1 MKNSLLASLQRLAQL
16 QRARFDRVELQ
27 QVVEDEYDESV
38 AKLVMLKDIC
48 SELLLPTPKKHKNI
62 YDPSV
67 LPVLIFDKSQGWG
80 VLKGRS
86 SKEEWIGEWFSEEQ
100 HTWLELIIEDLK
112 EYEIFSLKMK
122 KDLDI
127 GTSRIFQMVKNE
139 ILIHKKWLIDASL
152 AGVFIN
158 LIAVSSAFYS
168 MQVYDRVVPT
178 GASQTLMVLTIG
190 VLVLTV
196 LDFISKLVRAG
207 LYEKLIDNIDRR
219 LSRDVYKRF
228 LSLRMDQ
235 LPKSVG
241 SLASQMRGYES
252 VRAFLS
258 AITTYLV
265 VDVPF
270 VLFYI
275 ALIVTIAGK
284 LALVPVAFFVVAT
297 GTGLYFHKKIEKLAD
312 NINES
317 VNLKVGLLVES
328 VEGAET
334 IKSGQGGWRMLS
346 NWMNVAD
353 EGRVYDLEMKRMTDQ
368 SQYMVALF
376 QQSSFVIMVAT
387 GAMMIGGG
395 GLTMGGLIA
404 CSILSGRILAP
415 VAQIPAQL
423 VQWANTKA
431 AIRSLDVIWD
441 LKCDHDGIDQPIVP
455 ENLKTNY
462 FIEEKTQM
470 NYGGNVALAMPEIT
484 INPGEKIG
492 VLGPI
497 GSGKTSLLRLL
508 SGMYKPN
515 AGRVMLNDVDLAH
528 ISKPVLAE
536 NIGFLQQDG
545 RLFKGTVRENLI
557 LGLVD
562 PGDEKILEVCKMTG
576 LLDSV
581 ITASAKGLEHE
592 ISEGGLGL
600 SGGQKQL
607 LNLTRVVLREPK
619 IWLLDEPTASVDRNL
634 EAHLINLLKKIIKP
648 EDTLILVTHKMEMI
662 ELVDR
667 LIVINK
673 NQVAL
678 NGSKEEVIAQLSGKG
693 RQQAQPQQQP
703 QQAQTQQVQVQQ
715 AQTPASEEEKKS

>member
-1 MKNSLLASLQRLAQL
+1 MKNSLLISLQRLSQL
-16 QRARFDRVELQ
+16 QRTRVDGVELK
-27 QVVEDEYDESV
+27 QVVEDGYDESV
-38 AKLVMLKDIC
+38 DKLVMLKDIC
-48 SELLLPTPKKHKNI
+48 LGLLLSSPKCLKKLK
-62 YDPSV
+62 DPSL
-67 LPVLIFDKSQGWG
+67 LPLLIFDKSQGWG
-80 VLKGRS
+80 VLKSHNAKG
-86 SKEEWIGEWFSEEQ
+86 EWIGEWFSGEQ
-100 HTWLELIIEDLK
+100 HTWLELIIEDLE
-112 EYEIFSLKMK
+112 EYEVFSLKMK
-122 KDLDI
+122 KKLDV
-127 GTSRIFQMVKNE
+127 GKSRIFQMVKSE
-139 ILIHKKWLIDASL
+139 IIIHKKWLIDASL

-158 LIAVSSAFYS
+158 IIAVASAFYS

-190 VLVLTV
+190 VLTLTL

-207 LYEKLIDNIDRR
+207 LYEKLIENIDRR

-275 ALIVTIAGK
+275 ALIVVIAGK
-284 LALVPVAFFVVAT
+284 LALVPVVFFVVAT
-297 GTGLYFHKKIEKLAD
+297 ATGLYFHKKIENLAD

-317 VNLKVGLLVES
+317 VNLKVGMLVES

-346 NWMNVAD
+346 NWMSITD
-353 EGRVYDLEMKRMTDQ
+353 EGRDYDLEMKRMTDQ

-376 QQSSFVIMVAT
+376 QQSSFIIMVAS

-431 AIRSLDVIWD
+431 AIRSIDVIWE

-455 ENLKTNY
+455 ENLKINY
-462 FIEEKTQM
+462 LIEDKTQM
-470 NYGGNVALAMPEIT
+470 NYGANVALVMPEIH
-484 INPGEKIG
+484 INPGEKIA

-497 GSGKTSLLRLL
+497 GSGKTSLLRIL

-515 AGRVMLNDVDLAH
+515 IGRVMMNDIDLAH
-528 ISKPVLAE
+528 ISKPILAE
-536 NIGFLQQDG
+536 NIGFLQQEG

-581 ITASAKGLEHE
+581 ISVSEKGLEHE
-592 ISEGGLGL
+592 IFEGGLGL

-634 EAHLINLLKKIIKP
+634 EALLINMFKKVIKP
-648 EDTLILVTHKMEMI
+648 EDTLVLVTHKMELI

-673 NQVAL
+673 RQVAL
-678 NGSKEEVIAQLSGKG
+678 DGPKGEVIAQLSGKKPQKQSHSKEG
-693 RQQAQPQQQP
+693 QPEGQS
-703 QQAQTQQVQVQQ
+703 QVQVQK
-715 AQTPASEEEKKS
+715 ANS

>member
-1 MKNSLLASLQRLAQL
+1 MRDTLLFSLQRLSQL
-16 QRARFDRVELQ
+16 HRTRFDRVELQ
-27 QVVEDEYDESV
+27 QVIEDKYDESV
-38 AKLVMLKDIC
+38 SKLIMLKNIC
-48 SELLLPTPKKHKNI
+48 SELLVPTPKHLKALK
-62 YDPSV
+62 DPSL
-67 LPVLIFDKSQGWG
+67 LPLLIFDDTQGWG
-80 VLKGRS
+80 VLKSHSAKG
-86 SKEEWIGEWFSEEQ
+86 EWIGEWFSKEQ
-100 HTWLELIIEDLK
+100 DNILELVIDDLK
-112 EYEIFSLKMK
+112 EYEVFALNMRK
-122 KDLDI
+122 KLNVAE
-127 GTSRIFQMVKNE
+127 SRIFQMVKNE
-139 ILIHKKWLIDASL
+139 IIIHKKWLVDASV

-158 LIAVSSAFYS
+158 TIAVASAFYS

-178 GASQTLMVLTIG
+178 GAAQTLMVLTIG
-190 VLVLTV
+190 VLALTL
-196 LDFISKLVRAG
+196 LDFIAKLVRAG
-207 LYEKLIDNIDRR
+207 LYERLIENIDRR

-270 VLFYI
+270 VLFYVL
-275 ALIVTIAGK
+275 LIVAIAGK
-284 LALVPVAFFVVAT
+284 LALVPVAFFIVAT
-297 GTGLYFHKKIEKLAD
+297 ATGLYFHKKIENLAD

-353 EGRVYDLEMKRMTDQ
+353 EGRGYDLEMKRMTDQ

-376 QQSSFVIMVAT
+376 QQSSFVIMVAF

-415 VAQIPAQL
+415 VAQIPAHL

-431 AIRSLDVIWD
+431 AIKSLDVIWD
-441 LKCDHDGIDQPIVP
+441 LKCDHDGIEQPVIP
-455 ENLKTNY
+455 ENLKTD
-462 FIEEKTQM
+462 FLIEEKTQF
-470 NYGGNVALAMPEIT
+470 NYGEKVALALPAMT
-484 INPGEKIG
+484 IKSGEKVG

-515 AGRVMLNDVDLAH
+515 AGRILMNDIDLAH
-528 ISKPVLAE
+528 ISKPVLSE
-536 NIGFLQQDG
+536 NIGFLQQEG

-562 PGDEKILEVCKMTG
+562 PGDEKILAVAKMTG

-581 ITASAKGLEHE
+581 ISASEKGLEHE
-592 ISEGGLGL
+592 IFEGGLGL

-607 LNLTRVVLREPK
+607 LNLTRVVLREPR

-634 EAHLINLLKKIIKP
+634 EALLINMFKQTIKP
-648 EDTLILVTHKMEMI
+648 EDTLVLVTHKMEMI

-667 LIVINK
+667 LIVVNK
-673 NQVAL
+673 NQIIMDGPKAD
-678 NGSKEEVIAQLSGKG
+678 VIAQLSGKPQRAPQG
-693 RQQAQPQQQP
+693 AEKAQPKVQI
-703 QQAQTQQVQVQQ
+703 AQT
-715 AQTPASEEEKKS
+715 KSQEQENKS

>member
-1 MKNSLLASLQRLAQL
+1 MRNSLLASLQRLAQL
-16 QRARFDRVELQ
+16 QRSRFDRVELQ
-27 QVVEDEYDESV
+27 QVVEDEFDESIT
-38 AKLVMLKDIC
+38 KLVVLKGIC
-48 SELLLPTPKKHKNI
+48 SELLLRTPKKIKTVN
-62 YDPSV
+62 DPSI
-67 LPVLIFDKSQGWG
+67 LPMLIFDKDQGWG
-80 VLKGRS
+80 VLKSHNAKG
-86 SKEEWIGEWFSEEQ
+86 EWIAEWFSADK
-100 HTWLELIIEDLK
+100 HTWLELVIEDLE
-112 EYEIFSLKMK
+112 EYELFAINMK
-122 KDLDI
+122 KKLDVSK
-127 GTSRIFQMVKNE
+127 SRIFQMVKSE
-139 ILIHKKWLIDASL
+139 IIIHKKWLINASV

-158 LIAVSSAFYS
+158 IVAVASAFYS

-178 GASQTLMVLTIG
+178 GAAQTLMVLTIG
-190 VLVLTV
+190 VLVLTL
-196 LDFISKLVRAG
+196 LDFIAKLARAG
-207 LYEKLIDNIDRR
+207 LYEKLIENIDRR

-228 LSLRMDQ
+228 LALRMDQ

-252 VRAFLS
+252 VRSFLS

-275 ALIVTIAGK
+275 LLIVAIAGK
-284 LALVPVAFFVVAT
+284 LALVPVAFFFIAT
-297 GTGLYFHKKIEKLAD
+297 ATGLYFHKKIERLAD

-317 VNLKVGLLVES
+317 VNLKVGMLVES

-346 NWMNVAD
+346 NWMNVTD
-353 EGRVYDLEMKRMTDQ
+353 EGRGYDLEMKRMTDQ

-376 QQSSFVIMVAT
+376 QQSSFVIMVAF

-423 VQWANTKA
+423 VQWANTKS
-431 AIRSLDVIWD
+431 AIKSLDVIWE
-441 LKCDHDGIDQPIVP
+441 LKCDHDGIEQPITP
-455 ENLKTNY
+455 DNLKTDF
-462 FIEEKTQM
+462 FIEEKTQF
-470 NYGGNVALAMPEIT
+470 NYGSKVALALPAMSIKS
-484 INPGEKIG
+484 GEKVGI
-492 VLGPI
+492 LGPI

-515 AGRVMLNDVDLAH
+515 SGRILMNDIDLAH
-528 ISKPVLAE
+528 ISKPILSE
-536 NIGFLQQDG
+536 NIGFLQQEG

-562 PGDEKILEVCKMTG
+562 PGDEKILAVSKMTG

-581 ITASAKGLEHE
+581 ISASEKGLEHE
-592 ISEGGLGL
+592 IFEGGLGL

-634 EAHLINLLKKIIKP
+634 ESLLIAMFKKTIKP
-648 EDTLILVTHKMEMI
+648 EDTLVLVTHKMEMV

-667 LIVINK
+667 LIVVNK
-673 NQVAL
+673 NQIVLDGPKA
-678 NGSKEEVIAQLSGKG
+678 EVIAALSGKPQG
-693 RQQAQPQQQP
+693 RGAPQKEGQPQQQA
-703 QQAQTQQVQVQQ
+703 QVAQTQPKPQV
-715 AQTPASEEEKKS
+715 EEEKS

>member
-1 MKNSLLASLQRLAQL
+1 MRNSLLSSLQRLSQL
-16 QRARFDRVELQ
+16 QRTRLDPAELQ
-27 QVVEDEYDESV
+27 QVVQDEYDESV
-38 AKLVMLKDIC
+38 DKLIMLKDVC
-48 SELLLPTPKKHKNI
+48 LGLLLSPPKYLKNLK
-62 YDPSV
+62 DPSL
-67 LPVLIFDKSQGWG
+67 LPLLIFDKSQGWG
-80 VLKGRS
+80 VLKSYNTKG
-86 SKEEWIGEWFSEEQ
+86 EWVGEWFSKEQ
-100 HTWLELIIEDLK
+100 HTWLELVIEDLE
-112 EYEIFSLKMK
+112 EYKVFALKMRK
-122 KDLDI
+122 KLNV
-127 GTSRIFQMVKNE
+127 GESRIFQMVKSE
-139 ILIHKKWLIDASL
+139 IIIHKKWLIDASL

-158 LIAVSSAFYS
+158 IIAVSSAFYS

-178 GASQTLMVLTIG
+178 GAFQTLMVLTIG
-190 VLVLTV
+190 VLTLIV
-196 LDFISKLVRAG
+196 LDFISKLTRSG
-207 LYEKLIDNIDRR
+207 LYEKLIENIDRR

-252 VRAFLS
+252 VRSFLS
-258 AITTYLV
+258 SITTYLV

-275 ALIVTIAGK
+275 ALILAIAGW
-284 LALVPVAFFVVAT
+284 LALVPVVFFVIAT
-297 GTGLYFHKKIEKLAD
+297 LTGLYFHTKIENLAD

-317 VNLKVGLLVES
+317 VNLRVGMLVES

-346 NWMNVAD
+346 NWMNVTD
-353 EGRVYDLEMKRMTDQ
+353 EGRSYDLRMKRMTDQ
-368 SQYMVALF
+368 SQSMVAFF
-376 QQSSFVIMVAT
+376 QQSSFIIMVAT

-423 VQWANTKA
+423 VQWANTKS
-431 AIRSLDVIWD
+431 AIRSLDAIWE
-441 LKCDHDGIDQPIVP
+441 LECDHDGIDQPIVP
-455 ENLKTNY
+455 DHLRINY
-462 FIEEKTQM
+462 LIEEKTQM
-470 NYGGNVALAMPEIT
+470 NYGAKVALVLPEIT
-484 INPGEKIG
+484 ISPGEKIG

-497 GSGKTSLLRLL
+497 GSGKTSLLRML

-515 AGRVMLNDVDLAH
+515 IGRIMINDIDLAH

-536 NIGFLQQDG
+536 NIGFLQQEG

-562 PGDEKILEVCKMTG
+562 PGDERILEACKMTG
-576 LLDSV
+576 LLENV
-581 ITASAKGLEHE
+581 ISSSEKGLEHE
-592 ISEGGLGL
+592 IFEGGLGL

-634 EAHLINLLKKIIKP
+634 ETLLINMFKKVIKP
-648 EDTLILVTHKMEMI
+648 EDTLVLVTHKMEMV

-667 LIVINK
+667 LIVVNK
-673 NQVAL
+673 NQVVL
-678 NGSKEEVIAQLSGKG
+678 NGPKNEVIAQLSGKPQG
-693 RQQAQPQQQP
+693 QPQP
-703 QQAQTQQVQVQQ
+703 QEQQV
-715 AQTPASEEEKKS
+715 

>member
-1 MKNSLLASLQRLAQL
+1 MSKDNIKQNLLICLQRLSQL
-16 QRARFDRVELQ
+16 QRSRFDRVELQ
-27 QVVEDEYDESV
+27 QVVEDKYDESV
-38 AKLVMLKDIC
+38 SRLVMLKGIF
-48 SELLLPTPKKHKNI
+48 SELLLPSPKKVNTLK
-62 YDPSV
+62 DPSL
-67 LPVLIFDKSQGWG
+67 LPLLIFDAGQGWG
-80 VLKGRS
+80 ILKS
-86 SKEEWIGEWFSEEQ
+86 QNSKGEWVGEWFSAEQ
-100 HTWLELIIEDLK
+100 QNWLELVIDDLK

-122 KDLDI
+122 KKLDV
-127 GTSRIFQMVKNE
+127 GESRIFQMVKNE
-139 ILIHKKWLIDASL
+139 IIIHKKWLIDASI

-158 LIAVSSAFYS
+158 IIAVASAFYS

-178 GASQTLMVLTIG
+178 GAAQTLMVLTIG
-190 VLVLTV
+190 VLVLTL
-196 LDFISKLVRAG
+196 LDFFAKLVRAG
-207 LYEKLIDNIDRR
+207 LYEKLIENIDRR

-228 LSLRMDQ
+228 LALRMDQ

-258 AITTYLV
+258 TITTYLV

-270 VLFYI
+270 ILFYVL
-275 ALIVTIAGK
+275 LIVAIAGK
-284 LALVPVAFFVVAT
+284 LALVPVAFFVIAT
-297 GTGLYFHKKIEKLAD
+297 LTGLYFHKKIENLAD

-317 VNLKVGLLVES
+317 VNLKVGMLVES

-346 NWMNVAD
+346 NWMNVTD

-376 QQSSFVIMVAT
+376 QQSSFVLMVAT

-415 VAQIPAQL
+415 VAQIPAHL
-423 VQWANTKA
+423 VQWANTKS

-441 LKCDHDGIDQPIVP
+441 LKCDHDGIEQPIIP
-455 ENLKTNY
+455 ENLKIDY
-462 FIEEKTQM
+462 FIEAKTQF
-470 NYGGNVALAMPEIT
+470 NH
-484 INPGEKIG
+484 GEKIALVLPELTIKAGEKVG

-515 AGRVMLNDVDLAH
+515 VGRIMMNDIDLAH
-528 ISKPVLAE
+528 ISKPILAE
-536 NIGFLQQDG
+536 NIGFLQQEG

-562 PGDEKILEVCKMTG
+562 PGDEKILAAAKMTG

-581 ITASAKGLEHE
+581 ITASEKGLEHE
-592 ISEGGLGL
+592 IFEGGLGL

-607 LNLTRVVLREPK
+607 LNLTRVVLRKPK
-619 IWLLDEPTASVDRNL
+619 VWLLDEPTASVDRNL
-634 EAHLINLLKKIIKP
+634 EALLINMFKQTIKP
-648 EDTLILVTHKMEMI
+648 EDTLVLVTHKMEMI

-667 LIVINK
+667 LIVVNK
-673 NQVAL
+673 NQIVL
-678 NGSKEEVIAQLSGKG
+678 NGPKEEVIAQLSGKTQTT
-693 RQQAQPQQQP
+693 QQAPTQEQV
-703 QQAQTQQVQVQQ
+703 QAQI
-715 AQTPASEEEKKS
+715 KG

>member
-1 MKNSLLASLQRLAQL
+1 MSKDNIKQNLLICLQRLSQL
-16 QRARFDRVELQ
+16 QRSRFDRVELQ
-27 QVVEDEYDESV
+27 QVVEDKYDESV
-38 AKLVMLKDIC
+38 SRLVMLKGIF
-48 SELLLPTPKKHKNI
+48 SELLLPSPKKVNTLK
-62 YDPSV
+62 DPSL
-67 LPVLIFDKSQGWG
+67 LPLLIFDEGQGWG
-80 VLKGRS
+80 ILKS
-86 SKEEWIGEWFSEEQ
+86 QNSKGEWVGEWFSAEQ
-100 HTWLELIIEDLK
+100 QNWLELVIDDLK

-122 KDLDI
+122 KKLDV
-127 GTSRIFQMVKNE
+127 GESRIFQMVKNE
-139 ILIHKKWLIDASL
+139 IIIHKKWLIDASI

-158 LIAVSSAFYS
+158 VIAVASAFYS

-178 GASQTLMVLTIG
+178 GAAQTLMVLTIG
-190 VLVLTV
+190 VLVLTL
-196 LDFISKLVRAG
+196 LDFFAKLVRAG
-207 LYEKLIDNIDRR
+207 LYEKLIENIDRR

-228 LSLRMDQ
+228 LALRMDQ

-258 AITTYLV
+258 TITTYLV

-270 VLFYI
+270 ILFYVL
-275 ALIVTIAGK
+275 LIVAIAGK
-284 LALVPVAFFVVAT
+284 LALVPVAFFVIAT
-297 GTGLYFHKKIEKLAD
+297 LTGLYFHKKIENLAD

-317 VNLKVGLLVES
+317 VNLKVGMLVES

-346 NWMNVAD
+346 NWMNVTD
-353 EGRVYDLEMKRMTDQ
+353 EGRGYDLEMKRMTDQ

-376 QQSSFVIMVAT
+376 QQSSFVLMVAT

-415 VAQIPAQL
+415 VAQIPAHL
-423 VQWANTKA
+423 VQWANTKS

-441 LKCDHDGIDQPIVP
+441 LKCDHDGIEQPIIP
-455 ENLKTNY
+455 ENLKIDY
-462 FIEEKTQM
+462 FIEAKTQF
-470 NYGGNVALAMPEIT
+470 NH
-484 INPGEKIG
+484 GEKIALVLPELTIKAGEKVG

-515 AGRVMLNDVDLAH
+515 VGRIMMNDIDLAH
-528 ISKPVLAE
+528 ISKPILAE
-536 NIGFLQQDG
+536 NIGFLQQEG

-562 PGDEKILEVCKMTG
+562 PGDEKILAAAKMTG

-581 ITASAKGLEHE
+581 ITASEKGLEHE
-592 ISEGGLGL
+592 IFEGGLGL

-607 LNLTRVVLREPK
+607 LNLTRVVLRKPK
-619 IWLLDEPTASVDRNL
+619 VWLLDEPTASVDRNL
-634 EAHLINLLKKIIKP
+634 EALLINMFKQTIKP
-648 EDTLILVTHKMEMI
+648 EDTLVLVTHKMEMI

-667 LIVINK
+667 LIVVNK
-673 NQVAL
+673 NQIVL
-678 NGSKEEVIAQLSGKG
+678 NGPKEEVIAQLSGKTQTT
-693 RQQAQPQQQP
+693 QQAPTQEQV
-703 QQAQTQQVQVQQ
+703 QAQI
-715 AQTPASEEEKKS
+715 KG

>member
-1 MKNSLLASLQRLAQL
+1 MPQDNIKQNLLICLQRLSQL
-16 QRARFDRVELQ
+16 QRSRFDRVELQ
-27 QVVEDEYDESV
+27 QVVEDKYDESV
-38 AKLVMLKDIC
+38 SRLVMLKGIF
-48 SELLLPTPKKHKNI
+48 SELLLPSPKKVNTLK
-62 YDPSV
+62 DPSL
-67 LPVLIFDKSQGWG
+67 LPLLIFDAGQGWG
-80 VLKGRS
+80 ILKS
-86 SKEEWIGEWFSEEQ
+86 QNSKGEWVGEWFSAEQ
-100 HTWLELIIEDLK
+100 QNWLELVIDDLK

-122 KDLDI
+122 KKLDV
-127 GTSRIFQMVKNE
+127 GESRIFQMVKNE
-139 ILIHKKWLIDASL
+139 IIIHKKWLIDASI

-158 LIAVSSAFYS
+158 IIAVASAFYS

-178 GASQTLMVLTIG
+178 GAAQTLMVLTIG
-190 VLVLTV
+190 VLVLTL
-196 LDFISKLVRAG
+196 LDFFAKLVRAG
-207 LYEKLIDNIDRR
+207 LYEKLIENIDRR

-228 LSLRMDQ
+228 LALRMDQ

-258 AITTYLV
+258 TITTYLV

-270 VLFYI
+270 ILFYVL
-275 ALIVTIAGK
+275 LIVAIAGK
-284 LALVPVAFFVVAT
+284 LALVPVAFFVIAT
-297 GTGLYFHKKIEKLAD
+297 LTGLYFHKKIENLAD

-317 VNLKVGLLVES
+317 VNLKVGMLVES

-346 NWMNVAD
+346 NWMNVTD
-353 EGRVYDLEMKRMTDQ
+353 EGRGYDLEMKRMTDQ

-376 QQSSFVIMVAT
+376 QQSSFVLMVAT

-415 VAQIPAQL
+415 VAQIPAHL
-423 VQWANTKA
+423 VQWANTKS

-441 LKCDHDGIDQPIVP
+441 LKCDHDGIEQPIIP
-455 ENLKTNY
+455 ENLKIDY
-462 FIEEKTQM
+462 FIEAKTQF
-470 NYGGNVALAMPEIT
+470 NH
-484 INPGEKIG
+484 GEKIALVLPELTIKAGEKVG

-515 AGRVMLNDVDLAH
+515 VGRIMMNDIDLAH
-528 ISKPVLAE
+528 ISKPILAE
-536 NIGFLQQDG
+536 NIGFLQQEG

-562 PGDEKILEVCKMTG
+562 PGDEKILAAAKMTG

-581 ITASAKGLEHE
+581 ITASEKGLEHE
-592 ISEGGLGL
+592 IFEGGLGL

-607 LNLTRVVLREPK
+607 LNLTRVVLRKPK
-619 IWLLDEPTASVDRNL
+619 VWLLDEPTASVDRNL
-634 EAHLINLLKKIIKP
+634 EALLINMFKQTIKP
-648 EDTLILVTHKMEMI
+648 EDTLVLVTHKMEMI

-667 LIVINK
+667 LIVVNK
-673 NQVAL
+673 NQIVL
-678 NGSKEEVIAQLSGKG
+678 NGPKEEVIAQLSGKTQTT
-693 RQQAQPQQQP
+693 QQAPTQEQV
-703 QQAQTQQVQVQQ
+703 QAQI
-715 AQTPASEEEKKS
+715 KG

>member
-1 MKNSLLASLQRLAQL
+1 MSKDNIKQNLLICLQRLSQL
-16 QRARFDRVELQ
+16 QRSRFDRVELQ
-27 QVVEDEYDESV
+27 QVVEDKYDESV
-38 AKLVMLKDIC
+38 SRLVMLKGIF
-48 SELLLPTPKKHKNI
+48 SELLLPSPKKVNTLK
-62 YDPSV
+62 DPSL
-67 LPVLIFDKSQGWG
+67 LPLLIFDAGQGWG
-80 VLKGRS
+80 ILKS
-86 SKEEWIGEWFSEEQ
+86 QNSKGEWVGEWFSAEQ
-100 HTWLELIIEDLK
+100 QNWLELVIDDLK

-122 KDLDI
+122 KKLDV
-127 GTSRIFQMVKNE
+127 GESRIFQMVKNE
-139 ILIHKKWLIDASL
+139 IIIHKKWLIDASI

-158 LIAVSSAFYS
+158 VIAVASAFYS

-178 GASQTLMVLTIG
+178 GAAQTLMVLTIG
-190 VLVLTV
+190 VLVLTL
-196 LDFISKLVRAG
+196 LDFFAKLVRAG
-207 LYEKLIDNIDRR
+207 LYEKLIENIDRR

-228 LSLRMDQ
+228 LALRMDQ

-258 AITTYLV
+258 TITTYLV

-270 VLFYI
+270 ILFYVL
-275 ALIVTIAGK
+275 LIVAIAGK
-284 LALVPVAFFVVAT
+284 LALVPVAFFVIAT
-297 GTGLYFHKKIEKLAD
+297 LTGLYFHKKIENLAD

-317 VNLKVGLLVES
+317 VNLKVGMLVES

-346 NWMNVAD
+346 NWMNVTD
-353 EGRVYDLEMKRMTDQ
+353 EGRGYDLEMKRMTDQ

-376 QQSSFVIMVAT
+376 QQSSFVLMVAT

-415 VAQIPAQL
+415 VAQIPAHL
-423 VQWANTKA
+423 VQWANTKS

-441 LKCDHDGIDQPIVP
+441 LKCDHDGIEQPIIP
-455 ENLKTNY
+455 ENLKIDY
-462 FIEEKTQM
+462 FIEAKTQF
-470 NYGGNVALAMPEIT
+470 NH
-484 INPGEKIG
+484 GEKIALVLPELTIKAGEKVG

-515 AGRVMLNDVDLAH
+515 VGRIMMNDIDLAH
-528 ISKPVLAE
+528 ISKPILAE
-536 NIGFLQQDG
+536 NIGFLQQEG

-562 PGDEKILEVCKMTG
+562 PGDEKILAAAKMTG

-581 ITASAKGLEHE
+581 ITASEKGLEHE
-592 ISEGGLGL
+592 IFEGGLGL

-607 LNLTRVVLREPK
+607 LNLTRVVLRKPK
-619 IWLLDEPTASVDRNL
+619 VWLLDEPTASVDRNL
-634 EAHLINLLKKIIKP
+634 EALLINMFKQTIKP
-648 EDTLILVTHKMEMI
+648 EDTLVLVTHKMEMI

-667 LIVINK
+667 LIVVNK
-673 NQVAL
+673 NQIVL
-678 NGSKEEVIAQLSGKG
+678 NGPKEEVIAQLSGKTQTT
-693 RQQAQPQQQP
+693 QQAPTQEQV
-703 QQAQTQQVQVQQ
+703 QAQI
-715 AQTPASEEEKKS
+715 KG

>member
-1 MKNSLLASLQRLAQL
+1 MDAKIQDSLVFSFQRLSQL
-16 QRARFDRVELQ
+16 QRARIDQVELQ
-27 QVVEDEYDESV
+27 QVIDDGYDESV
-38 AKLVMLKDIC
+38 NELVVLKDVC
-48 SELLLPTPKKHKNI
+48 SGLLLSAPKVLKSVK
-62 YDPSV
+62 DPSV
-67 LPVLIFDKSQGWG
+67 LPLLIFDVEQGWG
-80 VLKGRS
+80 ILKS
-86 SKEEWIGEWFSEEQ
+86 QTSKGEWVGEWFSIDKGN
-100 HTWLELIIEDLK
+100 WLELVIDNLA
-112 EYEIFSLKMK
+112 EYQVFSLKTK
-122 KDLDI
+122 KKLDVSK
-127 GTSRIFQMVKNE
+127 SRIFQMVKSE
-139 ILIHKKWLIDASL
+139 IIIHKKWLIDASL

-158 LIAVSSAFYS
+158 IIAVASAFYS
-168 MQVYDRVVPT
+168 LQVYDRVVPT
-178 GASQTLMVLTIG
+178 GAFQTLLVLTTGI
-190 VLVLTV
+190 LVLTV
-196 LDFISKLVRAG
+196 LDFIAKLVRAG
-207 LYEKLIDNIDRR
+207 LYEKLIENIDRR

-275 ALIVTIAGK
+275 LLIVTIAGK
-284 LALVPVAFFVVAT
+284 LALVPVAFFIVAT
-297 GTGLYFHKKIEKLAD
+297 LTGLYFHKKIENLAD

-353 EGRVYDLEMKRMTDQ
+353 EGRGYDLEMKRMTDQ

-376 QQSSFVIMVAT
+376 QQSSFVIMVAF
-387 GAMMIGGG
+387 GATMIGGG
-395 GLTMGGLIA
+395 DLTMGGLIA

-423 VQWANTKA
+423 VQWANTKS

-441 LKCDHDGIDQPIVP
+441 LKCDHDGIEQPIVP
-455 ENLKTNY
+455 ENLHSNY
-462 FIEEKTQM
+462 LIEAQTQL
-470 NYGGNVALAMPEIT
+470 NYGEKVALALPEFR

-528 ISKPVLAE
+528 ISKPILAE
-536 NIGFLQQDG
+536 NIGFLQQEG

-562 PGDEKILEVCKMTG
+562 PGDERILEVCKMTG

-581 ITASAKGLEHE
+581 ISASEKGLEHE
-592 ISEGGLGL
+592 IFEGGLGL

-607 LNLTRVVLREPK
+607 VNLTRVVLREPK
-619 IWLLDEPTASVDRNL
+619 VWLLDEPTASVDRNL
-634 EAHLINLLKKIIKP
+634 EALLINMFKKTIKAK
-648 EDTLILVTHKMEMI
+648 DTLVIVTHKMEMV

-667 LIVINK
+667 LIVVNK
-673 NQVAL
+673 NQIIMDGPKAD
-678 NGSKEEVIAQLSGKG
+678 VIAKLSGKN
-693 RQQAQPQQQP
+693 QPQG
-703 QQAQTQQVQVQQ
+703 A
-715 AQTPASEEEKKS
+715 

>member
-1 MKNSLLASLQRLAQL
+1 MKDSLLFSFQRLSQL
-16 QRARFDRVELQ
+16 QRARIDSVELQ
-27 QVVEDEYDESV
+27 QVIDDEYDESV
-38 AKLVMLKDIC
+38 SKLIMLKDIC
-48 SELLLPTPKKHKNI
+48 LGLLLTSPRALKTIK
-62 YDPSV
+62 DPSV
-67 LPVLIFDKSQGWG
+67 LPLLIFDSEQGWG
-80 VLKGRS
+80 ILKS
-86 SKEEWIGEWFSEEQ
+86 QNSKGEWVGEWLSAESKS
-100 HTWLELIIEDLK
+100 WLELVIDDLA
-112 EYEIFSLKMK
+112 EYEIFSLKTK
-122 KDLDI
+122 KKLDVSN
-127 GTSRIFQMVKNE
+127 SRIFQMVKSE
-139 ILIHKKWLIDASL
+139 IIIHKKWLIDASL

-158 LIAVSSAFYS
+158 VIAVSSAFYS

-178 GASQTLMVLTIG
+178 GALQTLMVLTIG
-190 VLVLTV
+190 ILVLTV
-196 LDFISKLVRAG
+196 LDFVSKLVRAG
-207 LYEKLIDNIDRR
+207 LYEKLIENIDRR

-252 VRAFLS
+252 VRSFLS

-275 ALIVTIAGK
+275 LLIVAIAGK
-284 LALVPVAFFVVAT
+284 LALVPVAFFFIAT
-297 GTGLYFHKKIEKLAD
+297 LTGLYFHKRIEGLAD

-334 IKSGQGGWRMLS
+334 IKSGQAGWRMLS
-346 NWMNVAD
+346 NWMNVTD
-353 EGRVYDLEMKRMTDQ
+353 EGRGYDLEMKRMTDQ

-376 QQSSFVIMVAT
+376 QQSSFVIMVAS

-431 AIRSLDVIWD
+431 AIRSLDVIWE
-441 LKCDHDGIDQPIVP
+441 LKCDHDGIEQPIIP
-455 ENLKTNY
+455 ENLYNNY
-462 FIEEKTQM
+462 LIEEKTQL
-470 NYGGNVALAMPEIT
+470 NYGARAAIVLPELK

-492 VLGPI
+492 VLGSI

-515 AGRVMLNDVDLAH
+515 VGRVLINDIDLAH
-528 ISKPVLAE
+528 ISKPILAE
-536 NIGFLQQDG
+536 NIGFLQQEG

-562 PGDEKILEVCKMTG
+562 PGDEKILQACKMTG

-581 ITASAKGLEHE
+581 ISANEKGLEYE
-592 ISEGGLGL
+592 IFEGGLGL
-600 SGGQKQL
+600 SGGQRQL
-607 LNLTRVVLREPK
+607 VNLTRVVLREPK

-634 EAHLINLLKKIIKP
+634 EALLIDMLKKVIKP
-648 EDTLILVTHKMEMI
+648 KDTLVLVTHKMEMI

-667 LIVINK
+667 LIVVNK
-673 NQVAL
+673 NQVVM
-678 NGSKEEVIAQLSGKG
+678 NGPKADVIAQLSGK
-693 RQQAQPQQQP
+693 PQDEASPEP
-703 QQAQTQQVQVQQ
+703 QKVE
-715 AQTPASEEEKKS
+715 S

>member
-1 MKNSLLASLQRLAQL
+1 MKNSLLFSFQRLSQL
-16 QRARFDRVELQ
+16 QRARIDKVELQ
-27 QVVEDEYDESV
+27 QVIDDEYDESSS
-38 AKLVMLKDIC
+38 KLVNLKGIC
-48 SELLLPTPKKHKNI
+48 SGLLLSAPKALKTIK
-62 YDPSV
+62 DPSV
-67 LPVLIFDKSQGWG
+67 LPLLIFDSEQGWG
-80 VLKGRS
+80 VLNSQNTKG
-86 SKEEWIGEWFSEEQ
+86 EWIGEWFSVENGS
-100 HTWLELIIEDLK
+100 WLELVIDNLA
-112 EYEIFSLKMK
+112 EYEIFSLKTK
-122 KDLDI
+122 KNFNA
-127 GTSRIFQMVKNE
+127 GNSRIFQMVKSE
-139 ILIHKKWLIDASL
+139 IIIHKKWLIDASL
-152 AGVFIN
+152 AGIFIN
-158 LIAVSSAFYS
+158 VIAVASAFYS

-178 GASQTLMVLTIG
+178 GAFQTLMVLTIG
-190 VLVLTV
+190 VLALTI

-207 LYEKLIDNIDRR
+207 LYEKLIENIDRR

-258 AITTYLV
+258 TITTYLV

-270 VLFYI
+270 ILFYVL
-275 ALIVTIAGK
+275 LIVIIAGK
-284 LALVPVAFFVVAT
+284 LAFVPMAFFVIAT
-297 GTGLYFHKKIEKLAD
+297 LTGLYFHKRIESLAD

-346 NWMNVAD
+346 NWMNVTD
-353 EGRVYDLEMKRMTDQ
+353 EGRGYDLEMKRMTDQ

-376 QQSSFVIMVAT
+376 QQSSFIIMVAS
-387 GAMMIGGG
+387 GATMIGSGA
-395 GLTMGGLIA
+395 LTMGGLIA

-423 VQWANTKA
+423 VQWANTKS

-441 LKCDHDGIDQPIVP
+441 LKCDHDGIEQPIVP
-455 ENLKTNY
+455 ENLHSNY
-462 FIEEKTQM
+462 LIEDKTQL
-470 NYGGNVALAMPEIT
+470 NYGEKVALISPELR

-515 AGRVMLNDVDLAH
+515 TGRVMLNDIDLAH

-536 NIGFLQQDG
+536 NIGFLQQEG

-562 PGDEKILEVCKMTG
+562 PGDEKILEACKITG

-581 ITASAKGLEHE
+581 ISASEKGLEHE
-592 ISEGGLGL
+592 IFEGGLGL
-600 SGGQKQL
+600 SGGQRQL
-607 LNLTRVVLREPK
+607 VNLTRVVLRKPK
-619 IWLLDEPTASVDRNL
+619 VWLLDEPTASVDRNL
-634 EAHLINLLKKIIKP
+634 EALLINMFKEVIKP
-648 EDTLILVTHKMEMI
+648 EDTLVLVTHKMEMI

-667 LIVINK
+667 LIVVNK
-673 NQVAL
+673 NQIIMDGPKAD
-678 NGSKEEVIAQLSGKG
+678 VIAQLSGK
-693 RQQAQPQQQP
+693 PQNAP
-703 QQAQTQQVQVQQ
+703 KTQSQEV
-715 AQTPASEEEKKS
+715 

>member
-1 MKNSLLASLQRLAQL
+1 MKNSLFISFQRLAQL
-16 QRARFDRVELQ
+16 QRSRFDRVELQ
-27 QVVEDEYDESV
+27 QVIEDEYNESV
-38 AKLVMLKDIC
+38 NKLTMLKGIC
-48 SELLLPTPKKHKNI
+48 LGLLLNNPKKIKTI
-62 YDPSV
+62 DDPSV
-67 LPVLIFDKSQGWG
+67 LPLLIFDQGQGWG
-80 VLKGRS
+80 ILKS
-86 SKEEWIGEWFSEEQ
+86 QNSKGEWVGEWFSEEQ
-100 HTWLELIIEDLK
+100 HSWLELVLDNLK
-112 EYEIFSLKMK
+112 DYELFSLNMRK
-122 KDLDI
+122 KVNI
-127 GTSRIFQMVKNE
+127 SKSRIFQMVKNE
-139 ILIHKKWLIDASL
+139 IIIHKKWLIEASV

-158 LIAVSSAFYS
+158 VVAVASAFYS

-178 GASQTLMVLTIG
+178 GAAQTLMVLTIG
-190 VLVLTV
+190 VLTLTA
-196 LDFISKLVRAG
+196 LDFLAKLVRAG
-207 LYEKLIDNIDRR
+207 LYEKLIENIDRR

-228 LSLRMDQ
+228 LALRMDQ

-252 VRAFLS
+252 VRSFLS

-270 VLFYI
+270 VLFYVL
-275 ALIVTIAGK
+275 LIVSIAGK
-284 LALVPVAFFVVAT
+284 LALVPVAFFLIAT
-297 GTGLYFHKKIEKLAD
+297 LTGLYFHKKIESLAD

-317 VNLKVGLLVES
+317 VNLKVGMLVES

-346 NWMNVAD
+346 NWMNITD
-353 EGRVYDLEMKRMTDQ
+353 EGRGYDLEMKRMTDQ

-376 QQSSFVIMVAT
+376 QQSSFIIMVAT

-423 VQWANTKA
+423 VQWANTKS
-431 AIRSLDVIWD
+431 AIKSIDVLWD
-441 LKCDHDGIDQPIVP
+441 LKCDHDGIEQPVIP
-455 ENLKTNY
+455 EGLKADY
-462 FIEEKTQM
+462 FIEAQTQF
-470 NYGGNVALAMPEIT
+470 NYGEKVALALPEMT
-484 INPGEKIG
+484 IKLGEKVG

-515 AGRVMLNDVDLAH
+515 SGRILMNNIDLAH
-528 ISKPVLAE
+528 ISKPVLSE
-536 NIGFLQQDG
+536 NIGFLQQEG

-557 LGLVD
+557 LGLID
-562 PGDEKILEVCKMTG
+562 PGDEKILAVAKMTG

-581 ITASAKGLEHE
+581 ITASEKGLEHE
-592 ISEGGLGL
+592 IFEGGLGL

-619 IWLLDEPTASVDRNL
+619 VWLLDEPTASVDRNL
-634 EAHLINLLKKIIKP
+634 EALLINMLKKSIKP
-648 EDTLILVTHKMEMI
+648 DDTLVLVTHKMEMI

-667 LIVINK
+667 LIVVNK
-673 NQVAL
+673 NRIVLDGPKQQ
-678 NGSKEEVIAQLSGKG
+678 VIAQLSGK
-693 RQQAQPQQQP
+693 PQGSP
-703 QQAQTQQVQVQQ
+703 
-715 AQTPASEEEKKS
+715 KS

>member
-1 MKNSLLASLQRLAQL
+1 MSKDNIKQNLLICLQRLSQL
-16 QRARFDRVELQ
+16 QRSRFDRVELQ
-27 QVVEDEYDESV
+27 QVVEDKYDESV
-38 AKLVMLKDIC
+38 SRLVMLKGIF
-48 SELLLPTPKKHKNI
+48 SELLLPSPKKVNTLK
-62 YDPSV
+62 DPSL
-67 LPVLIFDKSQGWG
+67 LPLLIFDAGQGWG
-80 VLKGRS
+80 ILKS
-86 SKEEWIGEWFSEEQ
+86 QNSKGEWVGEWFSAEQ
-100 HTWLELIIEDLK
+100 QNWLELVIDDLK

-122 KDLDI
+122 KKLDV
-127 GTSRIFQMVKNE
+127 GESRIFQMVKNE
-139 ILIHKKWLIDASL
+139 IIIHKKWLIDASI

-158 LIAVSSAFYS
+158 IIAVASAFYS

-178 GASQTLMVLTIG
+178 GAAQTLMVLTIG
-190 VLVLTV
+190 VLVLTL
-196 LDFISKLVRAG
+196 LDFFAKLVRAG
-207 LYEKLIDNIDRR
+207 LYEKLIENIDRR

-228 LSLRMDQ
+228 LALRMDQ

-258 AITTYLV
+258 TITTYLV

-270 VLFYI
+270 ILFYVL
-275 ALIVTIAGK
+275 LIVAIAGK
-284 LALVPVAFFVVAT
+284 LALVPVAFFVIAT
-297 GTGLYFHKKIEKLAD
+297 LTGLYFHKKIENLAD

-317 VNLKVGLLVES
+317 VNLKVGMLVES

-346 NWMNVAD
+346 NWMNVTD
-353 EGRVYDLEMKRMTDQ
+353 EGRGYDLEMKRMTDQ

-376 QQSSFVIMVAT
+376 QQSSFVLMVAT

-415 VAQIPAQL
+415 VAQIPAHL
-423 VQWANTKA
+423 VQWANTKS

-441 LKCDHDGIDQPIVP
+441 LKCDHDGIEQPIIP
-455 ENLKTNY
+455 ENLKIDY
-462 FIEEKTQM
+462 FIEAKTQF
-470 NYGGNVALAMPEIT
+470 NH
-484 INPGEKIG
+484 GEKIALVLPELTIKAGEKVG

-515 AGRVMLNDVDLAH
+515 VGRIMMNDIDLAH
-528 ISKPVLAE
+528 ISKPILAE
-536 NIGFLQQDG
+536 NIGFLQQEG

-562 PGDEKILEVCKMTG
+562 PGDEKILAAAKMTG

-581 ITASAKGLEHE
+581 ITASEKGLEHE
-592 ISEGGLGL
+592 IFEGGLGL

-607 LNLTRVVLREPK
+607 LNLTRVVLRKPK
-619 IWLLDEPTASVDRNL
+619 VWLLDEPTASVDRNL
-634 EAHLINLLKKIIKP
+634 EALLINMFKQTIKP
-648 EDTLILVTHKMEMI
+648 EDTLVLVTHKMEMI

-667 LIVINK
+667 LIVVNK
-673 NQVAL
+673 NQIVL
-678 NGSKEEVIAQLSGKG
+678 NGPKEEVIAQLSGKTQTT
-693 RQQAQPQQQP
+693 QQAPTQEQV
-703 QQAQTQQVQVQQ
+703 QAQI
-715 AQTPASEEEKKS
+715 KG

>member
-1 MKNSLLASLQRLAQL
+1 MKQNLLICLQRLSQL
-16 QRARFDRVELQ
+16 QRSRFDRVELQ
-27 QVVEDEYDESV
+27 QVVEDKYDESV
-38 AKLVMLKDIC
+38 SRLVMLKGIF
-48 SELLLPTPKKHKNI
+48 SELLLPSPKKVNTLK
-62 YDPSV
+62 DPSL
-67 LPVLIFDKSQGWG
+67 LPLLIFDAGQGWG
-80 VLKGRS
+80 ILKS
-86 SKEEWIGEWFSEEQ
+86 QNSKGEWVGEWFSAEQ
-100 HTWLELIIEDLK
+100 QNWLELVIDDLK

-122 KDLDI
+122 KKLDV
-127 GTSRIFQMVKNE
+127 GESRIFQMVKNE
-139 ILIHKKWLIDASL
+139 IIIHKKWLIDASI

-158 LIAVSSAFYS
+158 IIAVASAFYS

-178 GASQTLMVLTIG
+178 GAAQTLMVLTIG
-190 VLVLTV
+190 VLVLTL
-196 LDFISKLVRAG
+196 LDFFAKLVRAG
-207 LYEKLIDNIDRR
+207 LYEKLIENIDRR

-228 LSLRMDQ
+228 LALRMDQ

-258 AITTYLV
+258 TITTYLV

-270 VLFYI
+270 ILFYVL
-275 ALIVTIAGK
+275 LIVAIAGK
-284 LALVPVAFFVVAT
+284 LALVPVAFFVIAT
-297 GTGLYFHKKIEKLAD
+297 LTGLYFHKKIENLAD

-317 VNLKVGLLVES
+317 VNLKVGMLVES

-346 NWMNVAD
+346 NWMNVTD
-353 EGRVYDLEMKRMTDQ
+353 EGRGYDLEMKRMTDQ

-376 QQSSFVIMVAT
+376 QQSSFVLMVAT

-415 VAQIPAQL
+415 VAQIPAHL
-423 VQWANTKA
+423 VQWANTKS

-441 LKCDHDGIDQPIVP
+441 LKCDHDGIEQPIIP
-455 ENLKTNY
+455 ENLKIDY
-462 FIEEKTQM
+462 FIEAKTQF
-470 NYGGNVALAMPEIT
+470 NH
-484 INPGEKIG
+484 GEKIALVLPELTIKAGEKVG

-515 AGRVMLNDVDLAH
+515 VGRIMMNDIDLAH
-528 ISKPVLAE
+528 ISKPILAE
-536 NIGFLQQDG
+536 NIGFLQQEG

-562 PGDEKILEVCKMTG
+562 PGDEKILAAAKMTG

-581 ITASAKGLEHE
+581 ITASEKGLEHE
-592 ISEGGLGL
+592 IFEGGLGL

-607 LNLTRVVLREPK
+607 LNLTRVVLRKPK
-619 IWLLDEPTASVDRNL
+619 VWLLDEPTASVDRNL
-634 EAHLINLLKKIIKP
+634 EALLINMFKQTIKP
-648 EDTLILVTHKMEMI
+648 EDTLVLVTHKMEMI

-667 LIVINK
+667 LIVVNK
-673 NQVAL
+673 NQIVL
-678 NGSKEEVIAQLSGKG
+678 NGPKEEVIAQLSGKTQTT
-693 RQQAQPQQQP
+693 QQAPTQEQV
-703 QQAQTQQVQVQQ
+703 QAQI
-715 AQTPASEEEKKS
+715 KG